1 MALSENQGR
10 VRASFPLKTGIVALM
25 QKGKGKNGHR
35 EPDSRRRAYR
45 LMLLQ

>member
-1 MALSENQGR
+1 MALSDNQGR
-10 VRASFPLKTGIVALM
+10 VRASFPRKTGIVALM
-25 QKGKGKNGHR
+25 QKGKGENGHR